1 VRPHKAF
8 VVLRVFLVV
17 ALLGGCTLD
26 PRARYGRLAEKA
38 ERLESQGQYHEALRL
53 WKKAVSVHKDPDG
66 YVRMARV
73 FLQLADS
80 EQAREALLR
89 AVELAPKAA
98 EPWRLLCRIEIA
110 RGDLAAAW
118 RALEVLA
125 QGRADPSFQG
135 LLGDYWL
142 ALGRV
147 QDALKAYEAALES
160 EPGDAETALKLAGCY
175 AALGRPEEGD
185 RLVERYGKRVS
196 TQPDLHLLLAGYWR
210 VRGVPERGAAVMEDL
225 VARFPDNPA
234 YQKEYAEFFH
244 SLGRWDR
251 AEGMLRR
258 ILETAPG
265 NRDARKML
273 AEVLMSRGFLDE
285 AARELALLENGGAH
299 DLERLLL
306 KGKLH
311 LLRGEAAPAIAAFE
325 TAVDWEPNL
334 PMAHYLLG
342 VAYLTANHTHLA
354 VRHFMQALILD
365 VHQVDS
371 EMILA
376 AVYYRLEELEKAE
389 AHLLRLVERVP
400 ENVQVRLL
408 LGAVS
413 LEKGDLAGAMEAFHI
428 AELLA
433 PKDPAPRFMKA
444 LVLEKAGEKGL
455 AGEQMEGL
463 LAKFPDKA
471 DAWLLYRRL
480 AVSPEASGAKGLWA
494 DLRRSR
500 PRDPFLSF
508 AVGEWVKDGSSDPPR
523 LFSACLEALAGETG
537 GTGDASQRRRE
548 TLRRCIQWFPRE
560 TLLYRALAD
569 MLLREGREQ
578 EALEVLEEA
587 IKRNPH
593 APDLANNLAWLLL
606 ERGGNTDKALALAQ
620 VAYEGRPEDPRVMDT
635 LAWAYSQK
643 NLHARALWLL
653 TEAHEKKPR
662 DPMILYHLGMV
673 YVAMGDADSARR
685 FLREALRAG
694 LSNPHRLEAEAT
706 LSGLEDPFPPDM
718 AAREP

>member
-1 VRPHKAF
+1 M
-8 VVLRVFLVV
+8 LRALLVAV
-17 ALLGGCTLD
+17 LLGGCTLD
-26 PRARYGRLAEKA
+26 PQARYARLAERA
-38 ERLESQGQYHEALRL
+38 EHLEAQGDYGEALRL
-53 WKKAVSVHKDPDG
+53 WRKAVSVRKDPDG

-73 FLQLADS
+73 LLKLADT
-80 EQAREALLR
+80 EKAREALLR
-89 AVELAPKAA
+89 AVELAPRDA

-125 QGRADPSFQG
+125 QGRADPSFQD

-147 QDALKAYEAALES
+147 QDALKAYETALES

-185 RLVERYGKRVS
+185 GLVERYRNRFS
-196 TQPDLHLLLAGYWR
+196 SQPDLLLFLAGYWR
-210 VRGVPERGAAVMEDL
+210 VRGFPERGAAVMEDL

-251 AEGMLRR
+251 AEEMLRR
-258 ILETAPG
+258 ILEAAPG

-273 AEVLMSRGFLDE
+273 AEVLMSRGLLDE
-285 AARELALLENGGAH
+285 AAGELALLEDGGAH

-311 LLRGEAAPAIAAFE
+311 LLRGEATPAIAAFE

-342 VAYLTANHTHLA
+342 IAYLTANHTHLA

-371 EMILA
+371 ETLLA

-400 ENVQVRLL
+400 ESVQVRLL
-408 LGAVS
+408 LGAVY
-413 LEKGDLAGAMEAFHI
+413 LGKGDLAGAMEEFHI

-433 PKDPAPRFMKA
+433 PEDPAPRFMKA
-444 LVLEKAGEKGL
+444 LVLEKAGEKDL

-463 LAKFPDKA
+463 LAKYPDKA
-471 DAWLLYRRL
+471 DAWLFYRRL
-480 AVSPEASGAKGLWA
+480 AASPEANGGEGVLA

-508 AVGEWVKDGSSDPPR
+508 AAGEWTKDGSSDLPR
-523 LFSACLEALAGETG
+523 LFSACLEALTDKTG
-537 GTGDASQRRRE
+537 GAGDASEGRRE
-548 TLRRCIQWFPRE
+548 TLQRCIQWFPRE

-569 MLLREGREQ
+569 LNLREGRER
-578 EALEVLEEA
+578 EALETLEEA

-606 ERGGNTDKALALAQ
+606 ERGGNADKALALAQ
-620 VAYEGRPEDPRVMDT
+620 AAYEGRPDDPRVMDT
-635 LAWAYSQK
+635 LAWAYHQK
-643 NLHARALWLL
+643 TLHARALWLL
-653 TEAHEKKPR
+653 TEAQEKEPR

-673 YVAMGDADSARR
+673 YAAMGDADSARR
-685 FLREALRAG
+685 LLREALQAG

-718 AAREP
+718 AAREK